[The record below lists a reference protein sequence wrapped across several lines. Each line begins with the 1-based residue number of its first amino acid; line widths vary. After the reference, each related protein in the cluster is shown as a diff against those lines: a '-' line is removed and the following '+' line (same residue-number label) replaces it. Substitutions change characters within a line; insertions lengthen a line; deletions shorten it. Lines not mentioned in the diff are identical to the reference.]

1 MSQRVKVF
9 SDNVLGIL
17 EGKVNDFLKD
27 HEDAIVYP
35 MIPVVDID
43 GDHSFTITVVY

>member
-1 MSQRVKVF
+1 MAKRVKVF

-17 EGKVNDFLKD
+17 EGKVNEFLKD

-35 MIPVVDID
+35 AIPVIELDEC
-43 GDHSFTITVVY
+43 SFIITVVY